1 MIEAALR
8 PWQWLR
14 NRSWW
19 SATLGGVLIL
29 PVALLTQ
36 RIAFELPGF
45 VERAYSRT
53 LYPVVVHTLAWINA
67 WLPLSVAEA
76 ILLAGV
82 IWQLRRLVR
91 RLRAGAVSKASA
103 VSETSQRPWPR
114 RALAAV
120 GRLALRTWVIAGWGF
135 AAFLL
140 LWGFN
145 YARPS
150 LATRLDLATTQTEA
164 REVLE
169 LARRAVVAANRDH
182 RKLGI
187 AVDAASRLPM
197 TLGELNAAIDVSYR
211 DLRLPGDEL
220 GSLASRAKPLLS
232 STLFSY
238 LGISGIYVPFTGEPS
253 FNRLVPDASL
263 PITVAHEKAH
273 QRGITDEGEANLAAA
288 VACAAAED
296 AYLRYAA
303 HLYMGTVLVSAASRY
318 APDEAAQIWGG
329 LDAGPAAD
337 ARAIRD
343 FWDSYR
349 SRVTPVAAS
358 INDAYLRSNRVPGGV
373 QSYGRVVGLLV
384 GLSRRGDVLMD
395 PAGH

>member
-1 MIEAALR
+1 M
-8 PWQWLR
+8 
-14 NRSWW
+14 
-19 SATLGGVLIL
+19 T
-29 PVALLTQ
+29 
-36 RIAFELPGF
+36 
-45 VERAYSRT
+45 
-53 LYPVVVHTLAWINA
+53 PVV
-67 WLPLSVAEA
+67 P
-76 ILLAGV
+76 G
-82 IWQLRRLVR
+82 
-91 RLRAGAVSKASA
+91 
-103 VSETSQRPWPR
+103 
-114 RALAAV
+114 
-120 GRLALRTWVIAGWGF
+120 
-135 AAFLL
+135 
-140 LWGFN
+140 
-145 YARPS
+145 
-150 LATRLDLATTQTEA
+150 TQG
-164 REVLE
+164 
-169 LARRAVVAANRDH
+169 H
-182 RKLGI
+182 
-187 AVDAASRLPM
+187 P
-197 TLGELNAAIDVSYR
+197 
-211 DLRLPGDEL
+211 
-220 GSLASRAKPLLS
+220 
-232 STLFSY
+232 
-238 LGISGIYVPFTGEPS
+238 
-253 FNRLVPDASL
+253 LVP
-263 PITVAHEKAH
+263 HEKAH